1 MSEKILIIGGGLS
14 GTILA
19 WQLYFNDIDFL
30 LIDNNLKNTSSKI
43 AAGIYNPIVFKRFIC
58 SWKADLLIPYL
69 DEFYSK
75 IEEELKTKFHYKI
88 EIHKCF
94 SNNDEIN
101 LWKKK
106 SQDFP
111 NNLFMENEILENNNN
126 GIKDTIGFGVVKNS
140 GYLETE
146 VFLEKSH
153 KFFYVKNKLRNYEEK
168 YKYNKITIEND
179 FPDVSKVIFAEGY
192 FASQNE
198 FFPNLRFNFAKG
210 ELLEVIIQDFEV
222 NYIISKNLFVFPKG
236 NNKFLVGSTFDW
248 TFEDE
253 IPTEIKRDELIVL
266 LNKVISNK
274 SIIIDHKAGIRPA
287 TFDRRPFV
295 GKSEVQDNY
304 YIFNGMGAKAV
315 LLAPYCSSILFDN
328 LFNNKEIPYE
338 INTIRCKKLNQ
349 ND

>member
-30 LIDNNLKNTSSKI
+30 IIDNNLENTSSKV

-58 SWKADLLIPYL
+58 SWNADLLIPYL
-69 DEFYSK
+69 DDFYSK
-75 IEEELKTKFHYKI
+75 IEDILDIKFHYKI

-94 SNNDEIN
+94 SNIDEIN

-106 SQDFP
+106 SQEYP
-111 NNLFMENEILENNNN
+111 NNLFMESEILENNIS
-126 GIKDTIGFGVVKNS
+126 GVKDIIGFGVVKNS
-140 GYLETE
+140 GYVEAK
-146 VFLEKSH
+146 VFLEQSH
-153 KFFYVKNKLRNYEEK
+153 KFFSVKNKLRNYEEK
-168 YKYNKITIEND
+168 YKYNKIEIEND
-179 FPDVSKVIFAEGY
+179 FPDYSKVIFAEGY

-198 FFPNLRFNFAKG
+198 YFPNLRFNFAKG
-210 ELLEVIIQDFEV
+210 ELLEVEIEDLEI
-222 NYIISKNLFVFPKG
+222 NHIISKKLFIFPKG
-236 NNKFLVGSTFDW
+236 NKKFLVGSTFDW
-248 TFEDE
+248 TFDDE
-253 IPTEIKRDELIVL
+253 MPTDVKREELIVL

-274 SIIIDHKAGIRPA
+274 YKITDHKAGIRPA

-295 GKSEVQDNY
+295 GKSEIESSY

-315 LLAPYCSSILFDN
+315 LLAPYCSAILFDN

-338 INTIRCKKLNQ
+338 INTIRCNKSKK
-349 ND
+349 